1 MFPLRFGAA
10 ARDDRASRPAGA
22 ARRDREARR
31 HPPRHRADRL
41 QGDAVAARRSTTR
54 SRPSAPASPPASICP
69 RRPGTRGRSAP
80 ASRSST
86 ASASTEMMHI
96 FVSAAGDDIRPG
108 STGKAVPGY
117 EATVLDA
124 DGKPMAEGVGRLA
137 IKGPTGCRYLDDPRQ
152 ARLCRRRLERH
163 RRHLPP
169 RRRRLLSGT
178 SRAATT

>member
-1 MFPLRFGAA
+1 
-10 ARDDRASRPAGA
+10 
-22 ARRDREARR
+22 
-31 HPPRHRADRL
+31 
-41 QGDAVAARRSTTR
+41 
-54 SRPSAPASPPASICP
+54 
-69 RRPGTRGRSAP
+69 
-80 ASRSST
+80 
-86 ASASTEMMHI
+86 MMHI

-124 DGKPMAEGVGRLA
+124 DGKPLDEGVGRLA

-152 ARLCRRRLERH
+152 NELCRERLERH